1 MKKVLW
7 VKRYQTASVL
17 EKLFLKEESV
27 QHGKLESCLVF
38 RNATAATSL
47 RGQQPSVLGQDPPPA
62 KGYIVKLMFFFP
74 HSEFD
79 LGKFLKNVKVFKIL
93 DQTGSWVCEA
103 VLGCPVS
110 GGEEISVLSTC
121 NPPSPNLALLIEK
134 ILLFF

>member
-1 MKKVLW
+1 M
-7 VKRYQTASVL
+7 L

-27 QHGKLESCLVF
+27 QHGKLQSCLVF

-62 KGYIVKLMFFFP
+62 KGYIVKLMFFLP

-121 NPPSPNLALLIEK
+121 NPPSPNLALLMEK